1 MLQVSMAL
9 SVTSPC
15 GYVFE
20 EEEEVAVFESTA
32 AEFGGLTRPRLP
44 ELSLISPGL
53 DPRPSTTEQVGEKKP
68 KCYEDELDFYGN
80 LNQYLYQY
88 CLT

>member
-1 MLQVSMAL
+1 MAL

-53 DPRPSTTEQVGEKKP
+53 DPRPSTTEQVGKKP
-68 KCYEDELDFYGN
+68 KCYEHELDFYGN